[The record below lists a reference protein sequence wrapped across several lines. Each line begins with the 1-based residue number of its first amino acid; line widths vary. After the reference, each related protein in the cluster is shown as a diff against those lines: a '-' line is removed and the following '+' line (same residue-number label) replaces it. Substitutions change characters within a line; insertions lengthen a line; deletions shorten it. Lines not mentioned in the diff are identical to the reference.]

1 MPILSILTL
10 NQNNNIS
17 DNHRSRKKRDDQLTA
32 LLSRFFFSS
41 LPTNYKQLQVTW
53 RGGKRKRNQH
63 ILTGK

>member
-32 LLSRFFFSS
+32 LLSRFSF
-41 LPTNYKQLQVTW
+41 LPCQPITNNYKRLGEEEKG
-53 RGGKRKRNQH
+53 RG
-63 ILTGK
+63 TSTS